1 MLRMLLLGTLL
12 LAGTAFA
19 ECQGPA
25 AIKPPVGHEAFGAA
39 HAQGEQVYQC
49 TFSQGQYAWQYLAP
63 EAVLRNN
70 QGQVIGKHF
79 AGPTW
84 EAADG
89 SKVTGKVLEKLDV
102 SPDTSVPWLL
112 LEAVGH
118 EGKGLLAQT
127 RFITRIKTVGGLPP
141 VSGCN
146 SNHLGSEKRVAYTA
160 DYVFFKAR

>member
-1 MLRMLLLGTLL
+1 
-12 LAGTAFA
+12 
-19 ECQGPA
+19 
-25 AIKPPVGHEAFGAA
+25 
-39 HAQGEQVYQC
+39 
-49 TFSQGQYAWQYLAP
+49 
-63 EAVLRNN
+63 
-70 QGQVIGKHF
+70 
-79 AGPTW
+79 
-84 EAADG
+84 
-89 SKVTGKVLEKLDV
+89 VTGKVLEKLDV

-127 RFITRIKTVGGLPP
+127 HFITRIKTVGGLPP